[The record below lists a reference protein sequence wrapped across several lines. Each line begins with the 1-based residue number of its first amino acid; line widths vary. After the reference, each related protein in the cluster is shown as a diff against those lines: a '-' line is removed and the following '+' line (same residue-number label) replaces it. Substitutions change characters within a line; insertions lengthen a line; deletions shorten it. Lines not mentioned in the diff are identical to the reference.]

1 MDSDKLSTEEVIA
14 YYKPELEKLAVYI
27 PWLKAQKGKK
37 TATIFKGEG
46 VEKNSLTFPI
56 YDGTLL
62 GFVRTAQASKLIDRN
77 YVYFYS
83 RTGIRSQKEEWDF
96 IQNATIKEMSDL
108 WKIFSKYILKGM
120 TKAGLWSE
128 EVESGIFLELL
139 LKMKD
144 IIAFWG
150 KLRKENERQ
159 G

>member
-1 MDSDKLSTEEVIA
+1 
-14 YYKPELEKLAVYI
+14 
-27 PWLKAQKGKK
+27 
-37 TATIFKGEG
+37 
-46 VEKNSLTFPI
+46 
-56 YDGTLL
+56 
-62 GFVRTAQASKLIDRN
+62 
-77 YVYFYS
+77 
-83 RTGIRSQKEEWDF
+83 
-96 IQNATIKEMSDL
+96 MSDL

-128 EVESGIFLELL
+128 AVESGIFLELL